1 MEKIKSIDELRK
13 LKNQSQA
20 SLKTRQ
26 KDVKVKIYIST
37 DKTGDIKKSRDILLA
52 ILDELQE
59 RDFSDFQI
67 IERAPLGSDIK
78 EPFMAIERDGKIL
91 YYTNITSNMARKII
105 ASHAINGQIVSDWVS
120 QRSSL

>member
-37 DKTGDIKKSRDILLA
+37 DKTGDIKKSRDILLT

-67 IERAPLGSDIK
+67 IEKAPSESDIK
-78 EPFMAIERDGKIL
+78 EPFIAIERDGKIL